1 MLTILHTELIR
12 VFSKWRT
19 YIGFIAIGVLIPV
32 IILAM
37 KAEGNSYLGFAT
49 QTLQQVFTF
58 TGNLMNGYTVAYI
71 ILGSL
76 LVHIPLL
83 VTLVSG
89 DILAGEATAGT
100 YRLLLTRPIS
110 RTKIVIAKFI
120 TAQICSALLVLFLA
134 VLSMGMGILVLGV
147 GEIVVIRSEI
157 TIIAQDDALWRF
169 FWAYGFAILSMATI
183 TTIAFFFSSLVENA
197 IGPIMTTMAIIIVM
211 NIISAIDIPLFETV
225 RQYFFTTHM
234 NAGRYMFDNPIEVQY
249 VIRSA
254 SILLGHV
261 VVLFGATLY
270 IMNKKDILT

>member
-1 MLTILHTELIR
+1 VLTVLQTELIR

-19 YIGFIAIGVLIPV
+19 YIGFIAIGVLIP
-32 IILAM
+32 IIIFAM

-49 QTLQQVFTF
+49 QSLQQVFTF

-83 VTLVSG
+83 VTLVAG

-100 YRLLLTRPIS
+100 YRLLFTKPVS
-110 RTKIVIAKFI
+110 RTKIVVAKFI

-134 VLSMGMGILVLGV
+134 VLSLGLGTLVLGV
-147 GEIVVIRSEI
+147 GEVVVIRSEI
-157 TIIAQDDALWRF
+157 TIIAQNDALWRF
-169 FWAYGFAILSMATI
+169 FLAYGFAVLSMGTI
-183 TTIAFFFSSLVENA
+183 TTIAFFFSALVENA

-211 NIISAIDIPLFETV
+211 NIISAIDIPLFEVV
-225 RQYFFTTHM
+225 RQYFFTTNM
-234 NAGRYMFDNPIEVQY
+234 NAGRYFFDNPVDTQF
-249 VIRSA
+249 VVKNA
-254 SILLGHV
+254 LILLGHIA
-261 VVLFGATLY
+261 VLFTATLY